1 VVDAAQGGLLGLL
14 GDRSV
19 VLVRQLKEW
28 GEILVGLE
36 GQNRYELLDEQGQRI
51 GYAAEEAKGVGGWLM
66 RNTFGRCRPATLRIH
81 GPAGEA
87 LGRGEKP
94 FRWFFHRMDIYDGDV
109 KVGAIE
115 RKWSWLHRRFVL
127 ENAAGEELLEVLSP
141 WLRIWTF
148 EARFQGQKVGCIRK
162 KWGGLLREWMTDA
175 DTFGVEFEAHLP
187 AEARRLLLVAT
198 FLIDFAFFENNNR
211 D

>member
-1 VVDAAQGGLLGLL
+1 MDGVTQSGLAGLL
-14 GDRSV
+14 GDRRI

-51 GYAAEEAKGVGGWLM
+51 GYAAEESRGVGGWLM
-66 RNTFGRCRPATLRIH
+66 RNGLGRCRPATIVIH
-81 GPAGEA
+81 GPGGEV

-94 FRWFFHRMDIYDGDV
+94 FRFFFHRMEIHDGDV
-109 KVGAIE
+109 RIGAIE
-115 RKWSWLHRRFVL
+115 RRWSWFHRRLVI
-127 ENAAGEELLEVLSP
+127 ENAAGEEVVEILSP

-148 EARFQGQKVGCIRK
+148 EARFQGQQVGCIRK
-162 KWGGLLREWMTDA
+162 KWGGLLREWWSDA

-187 AEARRLLLVAT
+187 AEARRLLLVAA